1 MGYSARYHAY
11 SLIAVFIALGVGIV
25 IGAGFGQDLVSSTS
39 RSLEE
44 SLEGDLEDARAEADE
59 LAAELNRERD
69 FSESIYPTLVNGRL
83 ASDRVEVIA
92 LGGLPDDLSDD
103 IEAAIDPTGASV
115 AEVAVVREPP
125 DLGGLAG
132 GLDGTRFSRLDRD
145 PDQLEAFGRVAG
157 RQLVEGGRL
166 LSVVREQ
173 FLSRASGEAAQ
184 VDDVVLVRDPPDD
197 ASAEELGAM
206 QRLEAGLLEG
216 IVDAGVPV
224 VAVERSDTEDSSVA
238 TFDAADVSTADSV
251 DLVSGRVAM
260 VFVLLG
266 AEGHFGI
273 KDTADQLL
281 PDILVP
287 SPERG
292 Q

>member
-44 SLEGDLEDARAEADE
+44 SLQGDLEDARAEADE
-59 LAAELNRERD
+59 LAGELQRERE
-69 FSESIYPTLVNGRL
+69 FSESIYPALVDGRL
-83 ASDRVEVIA
+83 EGDRVQVIA

-103 IEAAIDPTGASV
+103 IEAAVDPAGASV
-115 AEVAVVREPP
+115 AEVDVVRLPP
-125 DLGGLAG
+125 DVGALADR
-132 GLDGTRFSRLDRD
+132 LDGTQFSRVDRD
-145 PDQLEAFGRVAG
+145 PEQLEALGRVAG

-166 LSVVREQ
+166 LPEIREQ
-173 FLSRASGEAAQ
+173 LLTRVSGEAGA
-184 VDDVVLVRDPPDD
+184 VTDVVLVRDLPPDP
-197 ASAEELGAM
+197 SGEEQEAID
-206 QRLEAGLLEG
+206 RLETGVLEG
-216 IVDAGVPV
+216 VAETGVPV
-224 VAVERSDTEDSSVA
+224 VGVERSDTEDSSVP
-238 TFDAADVSTADSV
+238 TFDAVDIPTVDSV

-266 AEGHFGI
+266 AEGNYGI

-281 PDILVP
+281 PDLLVP
-287 SPERG
+287 APERG